1 MAHARLRRVREGGV
15 EGRDHQADRIRDRPG
30 RGRDAMTP
38 KPSPTFLEA
47 LLHFLLGMQVFAGLV
62 LVAFHALDIGE
73 PELRSSMLGNLGLS
87 LLVVSSLFVMVRVR
101 ARHRRDGTDSGSPV
115 PRAQRD
121 KRTRRGHPTNKRIRQ
136 QQDGDTQRIGGQDGD
151 TQRISGSD
159 SKARQDRDIHGQDR
173 HGKDRGDKTGTP
185 TMEDGHAL
193 LTASS
198 GCPFRL

>member
-1 MAHARLRRVREGGV
+1 
-15 EGRDHQADRIRDRPG
+15 
-30 RGRDAMTP
+30 MTP
-38 KPSPTFLEA
+38 KPLPTFLEA

-62 LVAFHALDIGE
+62 LIAFHALDIGE

-101 ARHRRDGTDSGSPV
+101 ARHRRDRCGLASAAG
-115 PRAQRD
+115 A
-121 KRTRRGHPTNKRIRQ
+121 
-136 QQDGDTQRIGGQDGD
+136 GQDGD

-173 HGKDRGDKTGTP
+173 DGKDRGDKTGTP